1 MGLLQKAC
9 ETYDLHA
16 SLAGVYREGHEPLLP
31 IGHNLSSAK
40 IEITLNEKG
49 AFVTARSVAKDEPKV
64 IFPVTQESG
73 GRTSSPCAHPLC
85 DTIEYISPDNEQKHQ
100 LYLSELS
107 AWEGSSYTHP
117 MLTAI
122 LTYARSGTIRYDL
135 DRSGISFEDKDLVCW
150 RVLGILNEEE
160 ACWKNQALFEK
171 YRRYYFDKL
180 AGTQTDFC
188 MITGRNDISAKQHS
202 KGVFSFAGNAK
213 LISANDNSG
222 YTYRGRFTA
231 PEQAATISYEASQ
244 KAHNALRWII
254 SEQKAYYGGKA
265 FICWNPSGLVL
276 PALTDPFGFTAEEGP
291 KEPSAY
297 KKQLR
302 DSLNG
307 YRTGLPDEAG
317 VEIASF
323 EAATPGRLS
332 IAFYSELTASDFLQR
347 LYEWDEHCC
356 WYGTHGEIRSPSLRQ
371 IVNCAFGHEQEGKG
385 FVTDDELM
393 AREMQRLV
401 ACRVEKMPIPMDIR
415 NVLVQRASSPQAFS
429 SGYRAQI
436 LSTACAVLRKH
447 YFDRKGEDFEMAL
460 EPNKPDLSYQ
470 YGRLLAVLEK
480 IETDTYGTGD
490 DSREPNAIRMQAVF
504 CQKPQYASSRILEQL
519 KRAYLPRLKPGTRA
533 FYEKL
538 MGEIYEQISAFS
550 DNELNRPLKDLYLI
564 GYYLQKNELYKS
576 HSDKKMEEEENGS
589 EE

>member
-16 SLAGVYREGHEPLLP
+16 SLVGVYREGHEPLVP
-31 IGHNLSSAK
+31 VGHNLSSAK
-40 IEITLNEKG
+40 IEITLNQFG
-49 AFVTARSVAKDEPKV
+49 SFVTARNVVKDEPKI

-85 DTIEYISPDNEQKHQ
+85 DTIEYISPENDPKYQ

-107 AWEGSSYTHP
+107 AWEGSSCSHP

-122 LTYARSGTIRYDL
+122 LTYVRSGTIRYDL
-135 DRSGISFEDKDLVCW
+135 NHSGISFDDKDLVCW
-150 RVLGILNEEE
+150 RVLGIPMEE
-160 ACWKNQALFEK
+160 ACWKNLELFEQYHK
-171 YRRYYFDKL
+171 YYLEKL
-180 AGTQTDFC
+180 AGSQRDFC
-188 MITGRNDISAKQHS
+188 MITGQNDFSAKQHA

-213 LISANDNSG
+213 LISANDSSG
-222 YTYRGRFTA
+222 YTYRGRFST
-231 PEQAATISYEASQ
+231 PEQAESIGYEASQ

-265 FICWNPSGLVL
+265 FVCWNPSGFEL
-276 PALTDPFGFTAEEGP
+276 PALTDPFGFSSEEGP
-291 KEPSAY
+291 KEPSMY
-297 KKQLR
+297 KRQLR
-302 DSLNG
+302 NSLDG
-307 YRTGLPDEAG
+307 YRTDLPDEAG
-317 VEIASF
+317 VVISSF

-332 IAFYSELTASDFLQR
+332 ITYYSELTASDFLQR

-356 WYGTHGEIRSPSLRQ
+356 WYGFRGEIRSPSLRQ
-371 IVNCAFGHEQEGKG
+371 IVNCAFGHEREGKG
-385 FVTDDELM
+385 LVTDDELM

-401 ACRVEKMPIPMDIR
+401 TCRVEKAPIPVDIR
-415 NVLVQRASSPQAFS
+415 NALVQRASSPQSFS
-429 SGYRAQI
+429 SGNRSQI
-436 LSTACAVLRKH
+436 LSTACAVIRKH

-460 EPNKPDLSYQ
+460 EPNKQDLSYQ

-480 IETDTYGTGD
+480 IETDTYGVGED
-490 DSREPNAIRMQAVF
+490 GRESNAIRMQAVF
-504 CQKPQYASSRILEQL
+504 CQKPQYAASRVLEQL

-533 FYEKL
+533 YYEKL
-538 MGEIYEQISAFS
+538 MGDIYEQISAFP
-550 DNELNRPLKDLYLI
+550 DHELNRPLKDTYLM

-576 HSDKKMEEEENGS
+576 RSNQKMEEEENDT